1 MMIAL
6 VIKAS
11 VKKLRQFSVVA
22 FRQSRGMSLLKRRDY
37 FATALKTF
45 LSKSLPACNG
55 LARIVRSCSPTTL

>member
-1 MMIAL
+1 MIAL
-6 VIKAS
+6 VIKTS
-11 VKKLRQFSVVA
+11 VKKPRQFVVVA
-22 FRQSRGMSLLKRRDY
+22 FWQSREMLLLKRRNY